1 VKLFLVLLV
10 LLACGLIAAALAVPT
25 NAAVV
30 NGTTI
35 SQQTL
40 NSDVAAIAGSADY
53 QCYLNAQAALSQQQL
68 PPVVGAGKG
77 ENGQNTTAT
86 TAFTATYLETEVG
99 HQLVYQL
106 ADHRGVAVAP
116 ASLSDARNAYESQI
130 SGVMQDV
137 ASQTQDPRY
146 TCGSPQGL
154 SGQAVLSTL
163 PASFVDEQVHF
174 FATSSALAE
183 DLSGVG
189 SSESALHD
197 YFVRNQSQFDTV
209 CWTVALYPSQDA
221 ALSAFAQAQHTP
233 FSQVAQQAPRGG
245 AEPCEPLPAV
255 AAMLPSS
262 FNVNDLSVGAVSFPL
277 SIANGEYVIV
287 QITSRNPTDYSA
299 ARPLVQQTVQ
309 HKGATKTQAALTTL
323 ERHSAVSIDPRYGVW
338 VPVAARVLVPFT
350 PATSDV
356 LNPAANAT
364 GLAAAS
370 STPSSG

>member
-1 VKLFLVLLV
+1 VKRLVVLLV
-10 LLACGLIAAALAVPT
+10 LLACGLTAAALAVPT

-40 NSDVAAIAGSADY
+40 NSDVAAIAGSPDY

-68 PPVVGAGKG
+68 PSVVGVGKG

-106 ADHRGVAVAP
+106 ADHRGVAVTP
-116 ASLSDARNAYESQI
+116 AALSDARSAYESQI
-130 SGVMQDV
+130 TGVMQDV

-154 SGQAVLSTL
+154 TGQAVLSTL
-163 PASFVDEQVHF
+163 PAPFVDEQVHF
-174 FATSSALAE
+174 FATSNALAE

-189 SSESALHD
+189 SSEPALHD
-197 YFVRNQSQFDTV
+197 YFVHNQSQFDTV
-209 CWTVALYPSQDA
+209 CWTVALYTSQDA

-262 FNVNDLSVGAVSFPL
+262 FSVNDLSVGAVSFPL
-277 SIANGEYVIV
+277 SIANGEYVLV
-287 QITSRNPTDYSA
+287 QITSRKPTDYAA

-309 HKGATKTQAALTTL
+309 NKGATKTQAALTTL

-338 VPVAARVLVPFT
+338 VPVSARILVPFT

-356 LNPAANAT
+356 LNPDANAT
-364 GLAAAS
+364 GLAPPPS
-370 STPSSG
+370 PPSSG

>member
-1 VKLFLVLLV
+1 VKRFVVLLV
-10 LLACGLIAAALAVPT
+10 LLAGGLTAAALAVPT
-25 NAAVV
+25 DAAVV

-40 NSDVAAIAGSADY
+40 SSDVTAIAGSAYY
-53 QCYLNAQAALSQQQL
+53 QCYLNAQAALGQQQL

-77 ENGQNTTAT
+77 ENGQHATAT

-106 ADHRGVAVAP
+106 AGHRGVVLTP
-116 ASLSDARNAYESQI
+116 AQLSDARSAYESQI

-154 SGQAVLSTL
+154 TGQAVLGTL
-163 PASFVDEQVHF
+163 PASFVDQQVQF
-174 FATSSALAE
+174 FATSGALAE

-197 YFVRNQSQFDTV
+197 YFTRHQSEFDTV
-209 CWTVALYPSQDA
+209 CWTVAVYASQSA
-221 ALSAFAQAQHTP
+221 AVSALAQAAHTP

-245 AEPCEPLPAV
+245 AEPCEPIPAV
-255 AAMLPSS
+255 AAMLPSTFS
-262 FNVNDLSVGAVSFPL
+262 VNDLTVGSVSLPVSL
-277 SIANGEYVIV
+277 GNGEYVLV
-287 QITSRNPTDYSA
+287 QVTSRHPTAYA
-299 ARPLVQQTVQ
+299 TARPLVQQTVQ
-309 HKGATKTQAALTTL
+309 NKGATRAQSAITTL
-323 ERHSAVSIDPRYGVW
+323 ERHSAISVDPRYGVW
-338 VPVAARVLVPFT
+338 VPVSARILVPFT

-364 GLAAAS
+364 VAAPTS
-370 STPSSG
+370 SAPSGG